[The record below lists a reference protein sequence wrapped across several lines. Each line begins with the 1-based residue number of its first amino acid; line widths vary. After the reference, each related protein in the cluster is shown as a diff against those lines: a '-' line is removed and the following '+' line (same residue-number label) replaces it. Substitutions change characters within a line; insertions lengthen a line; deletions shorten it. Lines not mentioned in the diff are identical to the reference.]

1 MLLQLLYGSYHI
13 YNTSRCCF
21 QHHVSLSSRFL
32 KKDTEPRSRYR
43 MYFIYMAL
51 CIIAAIFIYHFVPET
66 KKLPVEELG
75 ALFGD
80 EVVVHLTDDGRG
92 IVEEKQRES
101 ADEIAGDDTRDTRKG
116 GATVNHTTE
125 DVVVTEHNL

>member
-1 MLLQLLYGSYHI
+1 
-13 YNTSRCCF
+13 
-21 QHHVSLSSRFL
+21 
-32 KKDTEPRSRYR
+32 

-51 CIIAAIFIYHFVPET
+51 CIIATIIIYFFIPET

-80 EVVVHLTDDGRG
+80 EVVVHLTDDGYG

-101 ADEIAGDDTRDTRKG
+101 ADEIPGDETGGTKKG
-116 GATVNHTTE
+116 GATVNYTIE
-125 DVVVTEHNL
+125 DVAASEHDL